1 MHTRSS
7 HTPTQQQ
14 GACMH
19 GSVSQRAAEQTGWFL
34 CAGLFE
40 WSMKYQDGTREGGA
54 PQPLDPE
61 KKAW

>member
-1 MHTRSS
+1 MSS
-7 HTPTQQQ
+7 KKDSNTTNWVP
-14 GACMH
+14 
-19 GSVSQRAAEQTGWFL
+19 L
-34 CAGLFE
+34 LYAGLFE